1 MPLDPAARA
10 AFFAAVRPNVTL
22 PADLRTWAQVVF
34 GGTPQLGDADEAVVR
49 DAGKPFFDAAA
60 AAALASDN
68 DLAAITAAVREA
80 TGRKGPALFK
90 PLRLAL
96 TGLDHGPEL
105 APLLRA
111 MPRAAA
117 RDRLLRYAR

>member
-1 MPLDPAARA
+1 
-10 AFFAAVRPNVTL
+10 
-22 PADLRTWAQVVF
+22 VF
-34 GGTPQLGDADEAVVR
+34 GGLPSLSEAGEAVVR
-49 DAGKPFFDAAA
+49 DAGGRFFGAAAGAAA
-60 AAALASDN
+60 AGDG
-68 DLAAITAAVREA
+68 DLTAISAAIRDA

-111 MPRAAA
+111 MPRAAV
-117 RDRLLRYAR
+117 RERLLRYAH

>member
-1 MPLDPAARA
+1 MLDPSTRA
-10 AFFAAVRPNVTL
+10 AFVAAVRPNVVF
-22 PADLRTWAQVVF
+22 PADVHAWAKIVF
-34 GGTPQLGDADEAVVR
+34 GGLPSLSEAGEAVVR
-49 DAGKPFFDAAA
+49 DAGGRFFDAAA
-60 AAALASDN
+60 GAAAAGGGDLAS
-68 DLAAITAAVREA
+68 ISAAVRDA

-111 MPRAAA
+111 MPRATV
-117 RDRLLRYAR
+117 RERLLRYAH